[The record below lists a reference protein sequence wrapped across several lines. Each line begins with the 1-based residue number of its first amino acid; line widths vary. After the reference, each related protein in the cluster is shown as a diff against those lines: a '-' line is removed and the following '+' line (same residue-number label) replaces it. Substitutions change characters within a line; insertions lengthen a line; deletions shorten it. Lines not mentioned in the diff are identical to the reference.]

1 MGFAEEA
8 ERGLEVVAVATRRA
22 VTVVSWVA
30 AQELDSAVVAGLAG
44 SLSVAEIKSSQVR

>member
-44 SLSVAEIKSSQVR
+44 SLIVAETRNSQVR